1 MISYAQNFEDVLLER
16 IFKNLDSGFYI
27 DIGAQDPI
35 LDSVSLHFYDKGWT
49 GIDVEPV
56 PMFADALRLH
66 RKRNCIIQK
75 AITDTAEPIEMCFI
89 PGTGLSTISNCLN
102 DKCVKAGR
110 ESIPIIVETMSLGD
124 LLNSAM
130 VDNIHWLKIDVEGFE
145 ENCLSSWHDSQVRPW
160 VVVVEATSPNTQIPT
175 YEQWEHHL
183 IDRQYVYVYGD
194 GLNRFYLHDEHL
206 ELKEIF
212 RFPPNIF
219 DDFELS
225 GTASQPFTRL
235 INGKIDRLHNKTQDL
250 HSQIDGLHNKNQD
263 LYSQIDVLYNENQD
277 LYSQIDGLQNENQGL
292 HSQIGELY
300 NKNDNLAIKVR
311 EIDALYNIERAKMFN
326 MNGHVFHMKVV
337 AIKFWILQKTRRFP
351 NFQNQLRLL
360 SRYGLKTRMRHAI
373 IRLGLRRKEPIEL
386 SLIGGHVVKL
396 TKPNPHDV
404 YLQEIIKNKIR
415 NHENI
420 V

>member
-35 LDSVSLHFYDKGWT
+35 QDSVSLHFYNKGWT

-56 PMFADALRLH
+56 PTFADALRLH
-66 RKRNCIIQK
+66 RKRNFIIQK
-75 AITDTAEPIEMCFI
+75 AITDTAEPIEMFFI
-89 PGTGLSTISNCLN
+89 PGTGLSTISNYLN
-102 DKCVKAGR
+102 DKYVKAGR
-110 ESIPIIVETMSLGD
+110 ESIPIRVETMSLGD

-130 VDNIHWLKIDVEGFE
+130 VEDIHWMKIDVEGFE
-145 ENCLSSWHDSQVRPW
+145 ENCLSSWHDSQARPW

-175 YEQWEHHL
+175 YKQWEHHL

-194 GLNRFYLHDEHL
+194 GLNRFYLHQEHL
-206 ELKEIF
+206 ELKEVF

-235 INGKIDRLHNKTQDL
+235 INGKIDLLHHKTQDL
-250 HSQIDGLHNKNQD
+250 N
-263 LYSQIDVLYNENQD
+263 SQIDVLYNENQD
-277 LYSQIDGLQNENQGL
+277 LYSQIDGLHNKNQDLYSQIDGL
-292 HSQIGELY
+292 H
-300 NKNDNLAIKVR
+300 NKNENLAIKVR

-326 MNGHVFHMKVV
+326 MNGHVFHMKIV
-337 AIKFWILQKTRRFP
+337 AIKFCILQNTRRFP

-360 SRYGLKTRMRHAI
+360 SRYGLKTRMRHAL
-373 IRLGLRRKEPIEL
+373 IRLGLKRKEPIEL
-386 SLIGGHVVKL
+386 SLIEVDVIKL

-404 YLQEIIKNKIR
+404 HLQEIIENKIR
-415 NHENI
+415 NNENI
-420 V
+420 I